1 MVSASTD
8 PELEPVSTRNLW
20 DADRLGGEV
29 EALEGLEDQE
39 PSWNPYANDTW
50 LKRAQTLDQF
60 VRAGRIV
67 IIRNR
72 TQKRLN
78 QIKVPLPLC
87 PFLIGLV

>member
-1 MVSASTD
+1 MINASTD
-8 PELEPVSTRNLW
+8 PELDPVSSSNRW

-39 PSWNPYANDTW
+39 PSWNPYSNDTW
-50 LKRAQTLDQF
+50 MKRAQTLDQL

-72 TQKRLN
+72 VQKRLN
-78 QIKVPLPLC
+78 QIKVSGPA
-87 PFLIGLV
+87 